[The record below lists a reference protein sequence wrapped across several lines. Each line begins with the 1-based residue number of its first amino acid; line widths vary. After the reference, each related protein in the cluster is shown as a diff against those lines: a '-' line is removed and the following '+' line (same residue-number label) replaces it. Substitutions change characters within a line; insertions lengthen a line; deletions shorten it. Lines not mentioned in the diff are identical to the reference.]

1 MSCLLRPIL
10 ACALPALLLAMPVQ
24 AWAKS
29 DTHYWASS
37 SVSVKLN
44 DKFVLTNDS
53 SVRSSDA
60 KGFYQAINH
69 FMVGY
74 KADKH
79 ITLTLGY
86 TADFEHSHDTFTTT
100 ENRFRQQIASDQLL
114 MIGRA
119 KLSGKVRLEERW
131 RDGFAGTG
139 WRMVPGARLAI
150 PLGKKLM
157 LNLSEDVFF
166 DLNTTGFQKTPG
178 LDRTRN
184 AVALGMP
191 LAKHFTLE
199 LGYMEQHG
207 FVPAAEDTD
216 DHVMTAKVI
225 AAF

>member
-86 TADFEHSHDTFTTT
+86 
-100 ENRFRQQIASDQLL
+100 
-114 MIGRA
+114 
-119 KLSGKVRLEERW
+119 
-131 RDGFAGTG
+131 
-139 WRMVPGARLAI
+139 
-150 PLGKKLM
+150 
-157 LNLSEDVFF
+157 
-166 DLNTTGFQKTPG
+166 
-178 LDRTRN
+178 
-184 AVALGMP
+184 
-191 LAKHFTLE
+191 
-199 LGYMEQHG
+199 MEQHG

>member
-1 MSCLLRPIL
+1 MNCLLRS
-10 ACALPALLLAMPVQ
+10 ALCRAVPLLLMAVPGQ

-29 DTHYWASS
+29 DTQYWLST

-44 DKFVLTNDS
+44 NKLVLTNDS

-60 KGFYQAINH
+60 KGFYQAVNH

-74 KADKH
+74 KATKH
-79 ITLTLGY
+79 VTVTLGY
-86 TADFEHSHDTFTTT
+86 TTDLQHSHGTFTTT

-114 MIGRA
+114 MIGKA
-119 KLSGKVRLEERW
+119 KLSGKLRLEERW

-139 WRMVPGARLAI
+139 WRLVPSMRLAL
-150 PLGKKLM
+150 PLSKKLT

-166 DLNTTGFQKTPG
+166 NLNTTGYQKTPG
-178 LDRTRN
+178 LDRIRS
-184 AVALGMP
+184 AVYLGMP
-191 LAKHFTLE
+191 LAKHLSLE

-207 FVPAAEDTD
+207 FVPAAADTD
-216 DHVMTAKVI
+216 DHVMTAKII